1 MAGAWIGALVAQC
14 ILYPA
19 TTNGPDRV
27 AQFAD
32 DLEGGECLFGR
43 PAAQNIDGQ
52 PTQMSRLR
60 RFGWRGHAL
69 PPQRLAVRFS
79 KCSWATLRR

>member
-1 MAGAWIGALVAQC
+1 
-14 ILYPA
+14 
-19 TTNGPDRV
+19 
-27 AQFAD
+27 
-32 DLEGGECLFGR
+32 
-43 PAAQNIDGQ
+43 
-52 PTQMSRLR
+52 MSRLR